1 MHDPTA
7 GCVIKAC
14 LCVTDGVGQVL
25 GVLCMIDE
33 GEADWKVIAIDR
45 EDEWSVTSVTR
56 AVARSA

>member
-1 MHDPTA
+1 M
-7 GCVIKAC
+7 
-14 LCVTDGVGQVL
+14 CVTDGVGQVL

-45 EDEWSVTSVTR
+45 EYEWSVTSVTR